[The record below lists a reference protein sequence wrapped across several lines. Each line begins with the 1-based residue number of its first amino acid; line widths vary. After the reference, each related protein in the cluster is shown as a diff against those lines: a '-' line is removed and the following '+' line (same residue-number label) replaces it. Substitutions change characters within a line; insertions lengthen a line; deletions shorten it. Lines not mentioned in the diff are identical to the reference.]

1 MTLYELRTQP
11 PFEIG
16 LIFWSYYS
24 KPDCA
29 WSKRSRTPTCLTM
42 DATSVNKS
50 DCPELQIPFPLF
62 FIIGVVSLAEN
73 LLVVVAVIWNRKLH
87 SPMYCFICSLAA
99 FNTIASLT
107 KTWENVMI
115 VAADIGHLQKTGF
128 LERKLDDVVDS
139 LLCMS
144 FVGSIFSFL
153 AIAVDRYITIFHALR
168 YHNIMTMRRAGI
180 ILGVIWTTCG
190 VSSVLMVSFF
200 YSEFIMT
207 CFVVFFFVSLVVI
220 CFLYVY
226 MFMLARIHARNIAA
240 LPTSD
245 SGRRRHHW
253 RRGNS
258 MRGVLTLT
266 ILFGAFVVCWTP
278 FFVHLVIIMVCPKN
292 PYCEC
297 YRSLF
302 QLHVVLLMS
311 HALIDPAIY
320 AFRIVELRHT
330 FRKMLLCSN
339 WRQCS

>member
-1 MTLYELRTQP
+1 MLNSFIIRTLFQ
-11 PFEIG
+11 
-16 LIFWSYYS
+16 
-24 KPDCA
+24 
-29 WSKRSRTPTCLTM
+29 LTM
-42 DATSVNKS
+42 NATAVNPS
-50 DCPELQIPFPLF
+50 DCPEVKVPFFVF

-73 LLVVVAVIWNRKLH
+73 LLVVVAVICNRNLH

-107 KTWENVMI
+107 KTWENLMI
-115 VAADIGHLQKTGF
+115 VFADVGQ
-128 LERKLDDVVDS
+128 LEKKGSSETKLDDVMDS

-168 YHNIMTMRRAGI
+168 YHNIMTMRRTGV

-190 VSSVLMVSFF
+190 VSAVLMVRFF
-200 YSEFIMT
+200 ESKIIMI
-207 CFVVFFFVSLVVI
+207 CFVVFFVVSLVII

-226 MFMLARIHARNIAA
+226 MFMLALIHARKIAA
-240 LPTSD
+240 LPTYG
-245 SGRRRHHW
+245 GRKCRRQ
-253 RRGNS
+253 RRWGGN
-258 MRGVLTLT
+258 MRGALTLT
-266 ILFGAFVVCWTP
+266 ILFGAFVVCWAP
-278 FFVHLVIIMVCPKN
+278 FFLHLIIIMVCPMN

-320 AFRIVELRHT
+320 AFRSAELRHT
-330 FRKMLLCSN
+330 FKKILLCSD
-339 WRQCS
+339 WMWCL